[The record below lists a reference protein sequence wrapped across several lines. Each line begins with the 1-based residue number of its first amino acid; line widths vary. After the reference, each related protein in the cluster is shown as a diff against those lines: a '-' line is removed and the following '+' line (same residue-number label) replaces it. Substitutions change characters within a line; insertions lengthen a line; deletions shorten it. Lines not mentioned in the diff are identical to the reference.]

1 MNIALLFTTLNH
13 AQLSFIRAQR
23 SSVGFE
29 TRLTQRTMYRDGV
42 TFHFMCLA
50 DRLRLIGMEF
60 AMIIRLERPIDDL
73 SDPRFQIRIRS

>member
-23 SSVGFE
+23 SSVGFQ
-29 TRLTQRTMYRDGV
+29 TLTQRVMCRDGV

-60 AMIIRLERPIDDL
+60 AMIIRLEQPIDDL
-73 SDPRFQIRIRS
+73 SDPRFQIRIRT